1 MTQQTVAHKIGDSLT
16 PLSFTLQ
23 QRNEGDTAYTAA
35 DLTGLTVKAFIE
47 DKDGVQ
53 IVAPTETGVSSS
65 GDNTGQVDY
74 TMQGDITTAGRY
86 YIYFQVISGSDIDT
100 YPNEKR
106 EFVICAE

>member
-1 MTQQTVAHKIGDSLT
+1 MTQQTVDHRIGDELT

-53 IVAPTETGVSSS
+53 IVAPTTTGVDVTTAAS
-65 GDNTGQVDY
+65 GQVDY
-74 TMQGDITTAGRY
+74 TMQGDITTAGKY
-86 YIYFQVISGSDIDT
+86 YIYFQVISGANVDT
-100 YPNEKR
+100 YPVKKR
-106 EFVICAE
+106 DFEICAY